1 MAETAYIP
9 RLKQQYQDVLRGEL
23 VKEFGYANPMQVPRL
38 DKVVLNMGVG
48 EGVADSK
55 KVTAAAADLGADRRA
70 EAGDHQGAQVD
81 RHLQAARGHADRRQ
95 GDAAPEPHV
104 RVRRPAGEHRAAA
117 RARLPRAE
125 PEELRRPG
133 QFHPRAEGAHHL
145 SRRSITTRSRRCWG
159 MDIVV
164 CTTAPTDD
172 EARALL
178 KHLNFPFRS

>member
-23 VKEFGYANPMQVPRL
+23 IKEFGYANPMQVPRL

-55 KVTAAAADLGADRRA
+55 KVTAAAADLALIAGQKPVITRR
-70 EAGDHQGAQVD
+70 GS
-81 RHLQAARGHADRRQ
+81 RSPPSSCARACRSAPRSRLRQ
-95 GDAAPEPHV
+95 NRMV
-104 RVRRPAGEHRAAA
+104 RVRRSAGEHRAAA
-117 RARLPRAE
+117 RARLPRTE
-125 PEELRRPG
+125 PKSFDGRGNFTLGLKEHIIFPEINFDKVEE
-133 QFHPRAEGAHHL
+133 
-145 SRRSITTRSRRCWG
+145 IWG